1 MRRRE
6 QRGNVFQYAEERR
19 EEIVCVINKEFL
31 SFRSLK
37 EEEDFID
44 VTLSC
49 EEQQYSAHKVVFPKN
64 DKDND
69 DDIGINNK

>member
-1 MRRRE
+1 M
-6 QRGNVFQYAEERR
+6 
-19 EEIVCVINKEFL
+19 CLINKEFL
-31 SFRSLK
+31 SSRSLK

-64 DKDND
+64 DNDNDND
-69 DDIGINNK
+69 DIDINNEYYQ

>member
-1 MRRRE
+1 M
-6 QRGNVFQYAEERR
+6 
-19 EEIVCVINKEFL
+19 CLINKEFL
-31 SFRSLK
+31 SSRSLK

-49 EEQQYSAHKVVFPKN
+49 EEQQYSAHKVVFHNN

-69 DDIGINNK
+69 DDIGINHK

>member
-1 MRRRE
+1 M
-6 QRGNVFQYAEERR
+6 
-19 EEIVCVINKEFL
+19 CLINKEFL
-31 SFRSLK
+31 SSRSLK

-49 EEQQYSAHKVVFPKN
+49 EEQQYSAHKVVFPNN

-69 DDIGINNK
+69 DDIGINDK

>member
-1 MRRRE
+1 M
-6 QRGNVFQYAEERR
+6 
-19 EEIVCVINKEFL
+19 CLINKEFL
-31 SFRSLK
+31 SSRSLK

-49 EEQQYSAHKVVFPKN
+49 EEQQYSAHKVVFPNN
-64 DKDND
+64 DNDND

>member
-6 QRGNVFQYAEERR
+6 QRRNVFQYAEEHR

-49 EEQQYSAHKVVFPKN
+49 EEQQYSAHKVVSRNNDNNTDSN
-64 DKDND
+64 DK
-69 DDIGINNK
+69 